1 MKALSE
7 SILENQK
14 ENSNEKNKVE
24 GGWLYLVS
32 TPIGNLADLSE
43 RAIKVLSEVDFVA
56 AEDTRNSVKL
66 LQYIGIKKP
75 MVSYFEHNKRQRGEE
90 ITARIL
96 QGESCALV
104 TDAGTPA
111 ISDPGE
117 DIVRLAASLGIPVT
131 AVPGCCA
138 AIDALALSALATG
151 RFAFEG
157 FLSTAK
163 NERRTRLEEIKN
175 EMRTMIFYEAP
186 HKLITTLEDLYA
198 TFGKRRLTL
207 CRELTKKNEEIIY
220 TTTEGAIELYREKQ
234 PRGEYVLVLEGLF
247 EASGG
252 RAVPKK
258 DEESEALLSLSP
270 QEHVAHYESEG
281 LSRMDAIKK
290 AAKDR
295 SMSKSDFYKLVCTN
309 AEE

>member
-1 MKALSE
+1 MPQIE
-7 SILENQK
+7 
-14 ENSNEKNKVE
+14 EKNRVL
-24 GGWLYLVS
+24 GGTLYLVS

-43 RAIKVLSEVDFVA
+43 RAVKVLSEVDFIA

-66 LQYIGIKKP
+66 LHYIGVKKP

-96 QGESCALV
+96 AGESCALV

-117 DIVRLAASLGIPVT
+117 DIVRLATSLGIPVT
-131 AVPGCCA
+131 AIPGCCA

-186 HKLITTLEDLYA
+186 HKLTTTLEDLYA

-220 TTTEGAIELYREKQ
+220 TTTEGAIALYREKQ
-234 PRGEYVLVLEGLF
+234 PRGEYILVLEGLF

-252 RAVPKK
+252 RAALPK
-258 DEESEALLSLSP
+258 DEETEGLLTLSP
-270 QEHVAHYESEG
+270 QEHVAYYEKEG

-295 SMSKSDFYKLVCTN
+295 SMSKSDFYRLVC
-309 AEE
+309 AQDEE